1 MHAYDE
7 EAKDRGVE
15 NLLAKMSKADIFE
28 ELEEFKRYRKYEAI
42 PATKKAEL
50 MEMIKI
56 GINPENIK
64 IEQLQARLKNPKLSP
79 EEQQELQK
87 QLDEANNK

>member
-1 MHAYDE
+1 M
-7 EAKDRGVE
+7 E

-79 EEQQELQK
+79 EEQEELQK
-87 QLDEANNK
+87 QLDEATNK

>member
-79 EEQQELQK
+79 EEQEELQK
-87 QLDEANNK
+87 QLDEATNK